1 MRWIAAVVL
10 CLVLGTHPAI
20 APAQALDTPV
30 LGEADALLRS
40 GKAEEAWA
48 LLAPLERE
56 YAGRP
61 DYDYLLGL
69 AALESGRPNRATFVL
84 ERVITVNPGHLAAR
98 LEMARAY
105 FALNDFERA
114 EREFSLI
121 VQSSPPAEIRDLSHA
136 YLDRM
141 RPGARRT
148 RTGLSGYAE
157 VAFGYD
163 TNVSAAARTSSI
175 FVPALGV
182 ELTPDPAF
190 QRQPDEFIALAAG
203 LEYAHPL
210 APGLGIIAGA
220 DVLQRWHA
228 DAQTFDWRSVDVYAL
243 LKQRLDERHDMQY
256 SLRHE
261 DYRLDDRPYR
271 EMQSLGAQ
279 WSRIASARTRIA
291 LGAQGHRIRYRALEV
306 QEASSDL
313 VAVNASASYL
323 LHPASHTSAFGGL
336 YAGYDNA
343 VAGRTDGDRRIL
355 GWSLGLQRR
364 LLPRVDGF
372 ARVSLLDSDYKTLNP
387 SFELRR
393 HDRQLD
399 GVLGA
404 DWQFARGWV
413 LRGQVVRTDNRSNVP
428 LNDYE
433 RTESSIALQRIWE

>member
-1 MRWIAAVVL
+1 MRWIAAVAL
-10 CLVLGTHPAI
+10 CLVLGTHAAI

-40 GKAEEAWA
+40 GKAEEAWT

-84 ERVITVNPGHLAAR
+84 ERVIMLNPGHLAAR

-105 FALNDFERA
+105 FALDDFERA
-114 EREFSLI
+114 EREFTFI
-121 VQSSPPAEIRDLSHA
+121 VQSGAPPEIRDLSHA
-136 YLDRM
+136 YLERM
-141 RPGARRT
+141 RPGARRAQ
-148 RTGLSGYAE
+148 TGLSGYAE

-163 TNVSAAARTSSI
+163 TNVSAAARTSSV

-203 LEYAHPL
+203 MEYAHAL
-210 APGLGIIAGA
+210 APRLAIVAGA

-228 DAQTFDWRSVDVYAL
+228 DAETFDWRSVDVYAL
-243 LKQRLDERHDMQY
+243 LNHRLDERDGMQY

-279 WSRIASARTRIA
+279 WSRIASLRTRIA
-291 LGAQGHRIRYRALEV
+291 LGAQGHRVRYRAPEV
-306 QEASSDL
+306 HEASSDL
-313 VAVNASASYL
+313 VAVSASASYL
-323 LHPASHTSAFGGL
+323 LQPASLTSAFGGL

-343 VAGRTDGDRRIL
+343 VAGRADGDRRIL

-364 LLPRVDGF
+364 LLTRVDGF
-372 ARVSLLDSDYKTLNP
+372 ARMSLLESDYKTMNP
-387 SFELRR
+387 SFGVRR
-393 HDRQLD
+393 RDDQRE

-404 DWQFARGWV
+404 GWEFARGWV
-413 LRGQVVRTDNRSNVP
+413 LRAQVLRTNNRSNVP

-433 RTESSIALQRIWE
+433 RTESSIALQRIWD